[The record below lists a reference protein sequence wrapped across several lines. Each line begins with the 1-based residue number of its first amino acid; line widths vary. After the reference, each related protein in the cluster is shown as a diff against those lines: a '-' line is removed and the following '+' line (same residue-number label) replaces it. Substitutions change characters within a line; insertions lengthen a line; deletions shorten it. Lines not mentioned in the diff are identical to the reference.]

1 MKCSEISYIDKL
13 DQLQD
18 IFEYSA
24 KLAEAIGVSRRT
36 LPNWRDKP
44 ESIKPV
50 HRLDIDVLYC
60 KHCIIPK
67 WDDPK
72 QTFTSVL
79 LPDEMRINE
88 SLLMLFL
95 RRLSYGTIEIE
106 TDMAKAD
113 FDKVI
118 DEEKLPKNMDRKI
131 FHEAINT
138 YLTHKWLWKKIV
150 THNET
155 MVITEEGIRSL
166 HTDFMRGVY
175 ESAGFYSTKIR
186 VMGRLDGVNTTLPED
201 IPEEMNRWVYKM
213 SSVETLDEIAQAHAY
228 FIAIHPFGDGN
239 GRVGRAL
246 VMIQCLNARIMPPV
260 FNGENRAMYY
270 AAMEHAMVHGRYAPL
285 IRLFY
290 ESTQQALVPPS
301 GNNQS
306 SNETT

>member
-1 MKCSEISYIDKL
+1 MKYMNISYIEKL
-13 DQLQD
+13 DQLQEV
-18 IFEYSA
+18 FVYSA
-24 KLAEAIGVSRRT
+24 KLAEAIGVSRRS

-44 ESIKPV
+44 DSIKPQY
-50 HRLDIDVLYC
+50 RLDIDVLYC
-60 KHCIIPK
+60 KHIIIPE
-67 WDDPK
+67 WDDPR
-72 QTFTSVL
+72 QTFTPVL
-79 LPDEMRINE
+79 LPDEMSINE
-88 SLLMLFL
+88 SLLTPFL

-118 DEEKLPKNMDRKI
+118 DEEKLPKNMDRQT

-138 YLTHKWLWKKIV
+138 YLTHKWLWQKIV

-166 HTDFMRGVY
+166 HADFMRGVH
-175 ESAGFYSTKIR
+175 ENAGFYSTKFH
-186 VMGRLDGVNTTLPED
+186 VMGKLEGVDTTLPED

-213 SSVETLDEIAQAHAY
+213 SGVATLDEIAKAHAY

-246 VMIQCLNARIMPPV
+246 VMLQCLNARLMPPV
-260 FNGENRAMYY
+260 FDGGNRAMYY
-270 AAMEHAMVHGRYAPL
+270 AAMEHAMAHGRYTPL

-290 ESTQQALVPPS
+290 EASQH
-301 GNNQS
+301 G
-306 SNETT
+306 

>member
-1 MKCSEISYIDKL
+1 MKYNDISYVDKL
-13 DQLQD
+13 YQLQEV
-18 IFEYSA
+18 FVYSA

-44 ESIKPV
+44 ESIKPE

-60 KHCIIPK
+60 KHLILPE
-67 WDDPK
+67 WDDPG
-72 QTFTSVL
+72 QTFTPVL
-79 LPDEMRINE
+79 LPDEMGINE
-88 SLLMLFL
+88 NLLMPFL

-106 TDMAKAD
+106 TDMTKAD

-118 DEEKLPKNMDRKI
+118 DEEKLPRNIDRQT

-138 YLTHKWLWKKIV
+138 YLTHKWLWQKIV

-155 MVITEEGIRSL
+155 MVVTEEGIRSL
-166 HTDFMRGVY
+166 HADFMRGVY
-175 ESAGFYSTKIR
+175 ENAGFYSTKIR
-186 VMGRLDGVNTTLPED
+186 VMGRLEGIDTTLPED

-213 SSVETLDEIAQAHAY
+213 SGVATLDEIAKAHAY

-246 VMIQCLNARIMPPV
+246 VMIQCLNARLMPPV
-260 FNGENRAMYY
+260 FDGKNRAMYY
-270 AAMEHAMVHGRYAPL
+270 AAMEHAMAHGRYAPL

-290 ESTQQALVPPS
+290 EATQQS
-301 GNNQS
+301 
-306 SNETT
+306 